1 MRFAICD
8 DEPEHIEILKAYFN
22 ARPELSIESE
32 PYFSGT
38 SLVEDYRKNSVRY
51 DALFIDMEMPGLN
64 GIDTANAIREMDKRA
79 IIVFVTSHTKYM
91 QESFQCRPLDF
102 LVKPV
107 EKAALDRVIAAIV
120 KTVSEE
126 RVSIT
131 FTENKR
137 IVSLY
142 CDEIIFCES
151 EGHWI
156 NIHTATEIYR
166 TRMTMAALEE
176 KLAPGLFARAAKG
189 YFVNLDQVRTI
200 DGYDLHLR
208 DTDRVLSL
216 SRTYAKSFKQALTV
230 RNARRLC
237 L

>member
-137 IVSLY
+137 IVRLY

-156 NIHTATEIYR
+156 KIHTATEIYR

-176 KLAPGLFARAAKG
+176 KLAPGLLPALRSVILSISIRCAPSMAMICICVTPIACFRSAAP
-189 YFVNLDQVRTI
+189 T
-200 DGYDLHLR
+200 
-208 DTDRVLSL
+208 
-216 SRTYAKSFKQALTV
+216 
-230 RNARRLC
+230 
-237 L
+237 